1 MTRVLVVEDEQ
12 LIAHSIADILTE
24 GGYEIAGIAA
34 SADQVIQLLGQERC
48 DLAVV
53 DANLAGSSSVP
64 VATALGSRAIP
75 YVVVS
80 GYSRRE
86 LQLPLLSAPFV
97 PKPINGRDLLDALSA
112 LREVIRVSDR
122 TGG

>member
-1 MTRVLVVEDEQ
+1 MRVLVVEDEQ
-12 LIAHSIADILTE
+12 MIAHSIADILTD
-24 GGYEIAGIAA
+24 GGYEIAGIAV
-34 SADQVIQLLGQERC
+34 SADQVIRLLGEERC

-80 GYSRRE
+80 GYARRE
-86 LQLPLLSAPFV
+86 LQLPLLNAPFV
-97 PKPINGRDLLDALSA
+97 PKPINARDLLDALA
-112 LREVIRVSDR
+112 EVRAGVAVSDR

>member
-1 MTRVLVVEDEQ
+1 MMRVLVVEDEQ
-12 LIAHSIADILTE
+12 LIAHSIADILTD

-34 SADQVIQLLGQERC
+34 SADQVIRLLGQERC

-64 VATALGSRAIP
+64 VATALVSRAIP

-80 GYSRRE
+80 GYARRE
-86 LQLPLLSAPFV
+86 LQLPLLNAPFV
-97 PKPINGRDLLDALSA
+97 PKPINARELLDALVTVCESTS
-112 LREVIRVSDR
+112 VSDR
-122 TGG
+122 NWG